1 VSVSQLKTLTSFD
14 PLLLSYTENFKLRVR
29 GFMDAGFSKEIILLL
44 IQVKNPVLWLL
55 F

>member
-14 PLLLSYTENFKLRVR
+14 PLLLSYTELQLRVR